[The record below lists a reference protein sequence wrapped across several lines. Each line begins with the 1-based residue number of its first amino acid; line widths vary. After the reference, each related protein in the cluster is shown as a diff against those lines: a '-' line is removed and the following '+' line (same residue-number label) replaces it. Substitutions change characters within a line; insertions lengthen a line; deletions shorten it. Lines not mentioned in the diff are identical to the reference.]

1 MTLELKKLLITS
13 KITNHNNKTV
23 MNEKIKNDSFDLNK
37 NKDNTPITKQK
48 NNELRER

>member
-13 KITNHNNKTV
+13 KIINHNNKPL
-23 MNEKIKNDSFDLNK
+23 MDKKIKNDDFDLNH
-37 NKDNTPITKQK
+37 NKDNTPIIKPK

>member
-13 KITNHNNKTV
+13 KITNHNNKPL
-23 MNEKIKNDSFDLNK
+23 MDEKIKNVGFDVNH
-37 NKDNTPITKQK
+37 NKDNTPIIKQK